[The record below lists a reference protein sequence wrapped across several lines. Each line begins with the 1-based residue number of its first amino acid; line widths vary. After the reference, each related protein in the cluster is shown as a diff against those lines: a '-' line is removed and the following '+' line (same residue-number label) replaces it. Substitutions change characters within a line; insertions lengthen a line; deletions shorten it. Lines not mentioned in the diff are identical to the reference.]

1 MNNVFFP
8 EEQVSENDLYFV
20 CYMIERVARQLKQP
34 NKYVVNKMGY
44 NALSEKLSLANVLHA
59 LNPLDV
65 CADWID
71 VYDLQ
76 SGNYD
81 VTNVDRELCTNLPSA
96 LQMGKVYTRLIL
108 ATMEKGEDYANAIL
122 RVYNSPI
129 CGTLDN
135 YNCSAYYEPSP
146 YIARCYYA
154 GGF

>member
-20 CYMIERVARQLKQP
+20 CYMIERVARQLRQP
-34 NKYVVNKMGY
+34 NSYVVNHMGY
-44 NALSEKLSLANVLHA
+44 NALSEKLSLANVLHS

-65 CADWID
+65 CADWIE
-71 VYDLQ
+71 VYGLQ

-81 VTNVDRELCTNLPSA
+81 VTNVNRELCTNVPSA

-108 ATMEKGEDYANAIL
+108 STMKENEDYANAII

-129 CGTLDN
+129 CATLDN

-146 YIARCYYA
+146 YITQCYYA